1 MVGVCMTVISIIKLT
16 GNGNQTWVDEL
27 LALDS
32 LIFVVSIMLSYI
44 SVRRGSKMARCEELA
59 DIFFMVGMA
68 IMAISA
74 FILAFEIL

>member
-32 LIFVVSIMLSYI
+32 LIFVISIMLSYI
-44 SVRRGSKMARCEELA
+44 SIRRGSKMARCEELA
-59 DIFFMVGMA
+59 DILFMVGMV